1 MDDDSNRWGR
11 PVRAMFAYID
21 AGTGATLMQLVLAG
35 TVGIGAII
43 KLKWR
48 AIRGVFSGSD
58 DSETLRQESQTQLSD
73 KDDERFDR

>member
-1 MDDDSNRWGR
+1 M
-11 PVRAMFAYID
+11 RAMLAYID

-48 AIRGVFSGSD
+48 AIRGMISGSD
-58 DSETLRQESQTQLSD
+58 DSETLPQQSQVQVANE
-73 KDDERFDR
+73 DDERLAR